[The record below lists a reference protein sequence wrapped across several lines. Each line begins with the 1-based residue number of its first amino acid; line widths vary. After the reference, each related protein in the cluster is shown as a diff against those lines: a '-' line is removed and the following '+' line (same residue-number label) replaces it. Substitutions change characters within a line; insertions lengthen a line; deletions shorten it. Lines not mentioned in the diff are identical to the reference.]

1 MKVHITYP
9 LGGDFMWK
17 SSIVPQPNQGPAA
30 KERYYKVQMRAW
42 TNFDPMEKTLAEIA
56 DSMDQGNGFL
66 SVVEVLEV
74 AENLASVGDEDVRD
88 GVANILAA
96 KRLLGAIE
104 TLPQKLKEELR
115 SALQAGTDM
124 GPRRAK
130 KSPGSAVEE
139 LGRAQNSLQDTGT
152 R

>member
-1 MKVHITYP
+1 
-9 LGGDFMWK
+9 MWK
-17 SSIVPQPNQGPAA
+17 SSIVPQPHQGPAP
-30 KERYYKVQMRAW
+30 KERYYKIQMRAW

-74 AENLASVGDEDVRD
+74 AENLASVADEDVRD
-88 GVANILAA
+88 GFANILAA

-104 TLPQKLKEELR
+104 TLPHKLKEELR

-124 GPRRAK
+124 APRRLSK

-139 LGRAQNSLQDTGT
+139 LGRSQDSLQNTGT